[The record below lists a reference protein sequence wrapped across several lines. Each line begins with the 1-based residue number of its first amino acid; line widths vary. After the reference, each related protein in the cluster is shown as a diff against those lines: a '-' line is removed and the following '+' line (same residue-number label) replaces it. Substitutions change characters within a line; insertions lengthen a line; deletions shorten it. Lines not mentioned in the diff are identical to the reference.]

1 MMIRIIRHHHHHHR
15 HYHYQYKR
23 LLHSQ
28 LYIHENIIDD
38 NESNILCQWIDN
50 KVKKKRYL
58 SDHFDHVISN
68 YKEFEYINNNN
79 NDDNNNNNDNNNNDD
94 KIGTIMKRISQIVI
108 QNSKINNIELLN
120 PHVID
125 LSEDGYIGPH
135 VDSIKF
141 SGHLIAGLSL
151 LSTRILSLVPVNSDN
166 KEVIELY
173 IKPKSLY
180 ILTNELRFDYSH
192 SILGKNCSPQKLQ
205 PIEVKRRLSIMF
217 RDTI

>member
-1 MMIRIIRHHHHHHR
+1 MISIIEKMISIVRHHHR
-15 HYHYQYKR
+15 HHHYQYTQR

-50 KVKKKRYL
+50 KVKRKRYL

-79 NDDNNNNNDNNNNDD
+79 NDD
-94 KIGTIMKRISQIVI
+94 KIDTIMKRISQIVI

-192 SILGKNCSPQKLQ
+192 SILGKNCSPKKLQ
-205 PIEVKRRLSIMF
+205 PIDVKRRLSIMF